1 MRLTLKDHGYPYYKI
16 MDGKRWIGRTY
27 RAADGTFTC
36 VIGKRVV
43 YAGAASHEQA
53 FEEGGARYMGFASA
67 AEYRERAAAAKLH
80 RAAVRADAVQTA
92 ANMLSRDPAVRSAAF
107 DRFFS
112 KMGAGR

>member
-67 AEYRERAAAAKLH
+67 AEYRC
-80 RAAVRADAVQTA
+80 
-92 ANMLSRDPAVRSAAF
+92 
-107 DRFFS
+107 
-112 KMGAGR
+112 AGRVYGFSVSAWCISALMDWLNGSR